1 MWQNDSNKVTTQSK
15 QTNKKSLT
23 QQRKV
28 SLNKWDP
35 SNLIAQEKNRTY
47 KMLKTTEN
55 NDLLNRGTLN
65 LTS

>member
-28 SLNKWDP
+28 SLNKWDL

-55 NDLLNRGTLN
+55 NDLLNLGT
-65 LTS
+65 